1 MQQGKKDEASA
12 KKQRAIEV
20 QQKIAE
26 VQQDRARAIAEAN
39 LDRKRKLEDAAK
51 AFAEKMAQLN
61 IDQAR
66 ERADARTDYI
76 RKQADLR
83 KATLDR
89 LNLIKEGLM
98 REFNLTKSGL
108 AAVLALYRQHAQQ
121 VVATAQATARAAG
134 SIGGTG
140 TTGTTASG
148 VASKGVQVG
157 TNLNPAFGTKTTSQ
171 TTSKPTASGSTPTSG
186 AQPPS
191 FLKPVAIAVQAAQNF
206 LNNLFP
212 GWAGGGI
219 STGPES
225 GHLELL
231 HGNEA
236 IIPLNRLGKNTSG
249 IFGGSGGGA
258 GNGMISIELLL
269 SPDLESRIISNTL
282 NQTAEIVMR
291 TSRAK

>member
-1 MQQGKKDEASA
+1 M
-12 KKQRAIEV
+12 
-20 QQKIAE
+20 AE
-26 VQQDRARAIAEAN
+26 
-39 LDRKRKLEDAAK
+39 
-51 AFAEKMAQLN
+51 LN
-61 IDQAR
+61 IEQAR

-121 VVATAQATARAAG
+121 VVATAQATAQAAG

-157 TNLNPAFGTKTTSQ
+157 TNLNPAFGNSSASQATSSTTA
-171 TTSKPTASGSTPTSG
+171 TSTTASGT
-186 AQPPS
+186 QPPS
-191 FLKPVAIAVQAAQNF
+191 FLKPIAIAVQAAQKF
-206 LNNLFP
+206 LNNLF
-212 GWAGGGI
+212 GGGGFAKGGI
-219 STGPES
+219 SRGAES

-249 IFGGSGGGA
+249 LFGGSGGGA